1 MPNIFISYRRADS
14 SAHVGRIYDR
24 LVQAFGKK
32 HIFKDVD
39 NIPVGVD
46 FRQVLAREVNKCD
59 IVLVVMGRYCLTVTD
74 DYGRRRIDNPD
85 DFVRIEVATALAR
98 ANCLVVPVLLQ
109 GAQMPP
115 PHYLPPD
122 LQMLCYKNA
131 AIVRDDPDFHNDL
144 TRLVIGLGGKPM
156 KKRRGIGFWFRWLLM
171 IAIVVGVGVGIAL
184 LFDALTKSV
193 PTTPSNS
200 PDSPQLSFAE
210 QAEGI
215 YQLQSYYE
223 TTSPYTMYMD
233 VLDGTLQIDSSGR
246 ATWNLSIRERGENTN
261 PIPALDC
268 VGQIRSSQ
276 QLDGLRGNGTTTY
289 NWTSDMES
297 IDMSGVVSLML
308 AFCGWTNTPVS
319 RDGDSRNDAPFSLSL
334 TSSGSQKILEMTNS
348 EGVFIWVRN

>member
-59 IVLVVMGRYCLTVTD
+59 IVLVVMGRYWLTVTD

-98 ANCLVVPVLLQ
+98 SNCLVVPVLLQ

-144 TRLVIGLGGKPM
+144 TRLTAGLGQAINTQQAYLTPTDVKPRKRHWIRNLFLLITLFVIGFV
-156 KKRRGIGFWFRWLLM
+156 IVYT
-171 IAIVVGVGVGIAL
+171 IAYQNQIRNFGYGYSTN
-184 LFDALTKSV
+184 DS
-193 PTTPSNS
+193 SNI
-200 PDSPQLSFAE
+200 DTNQ
-210 QAEGI
+210 Q
-215 YQLQSYYE
+215 E
-223 TTSPYTMYMD
+223 TTSNVTYLRGIDFYSFDASISILLSTYWDDIMGFQVTVSTM
-233 VLDGTLQIDSSGR
+233 DSSRIEIYSSYISKYDMNDTEHLSFTMGSIINSVNDSYIVR
-246 ATWNLSIRERGENTN
+246 VETFAT
-261 PIPALDC
+261 
-268 VGQIRSSQ
+268 
-276 QLDGLRGNGTTTY
+276 NG
-289 NWTSDMES
+289 SL
-297 IDMSGVVSLML
+297 IDTDTIS
-308 AFCGWTNTPVS
+308 FFH
-319 RDGDSRNDAPFSLSL
+319 DA
-334 TSSGSQKILEMTNS
+334 
-348 EGVFIWVRN
+348 